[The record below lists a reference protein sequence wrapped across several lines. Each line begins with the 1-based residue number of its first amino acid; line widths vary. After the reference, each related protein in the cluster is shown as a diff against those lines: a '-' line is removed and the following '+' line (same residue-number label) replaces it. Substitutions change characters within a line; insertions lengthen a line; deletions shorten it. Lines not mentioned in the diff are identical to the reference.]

1 MSEVFAA
8 AERAVIAGD
17 APALE
22 RLLADHP
29 QLAEDYGAPP
39 YVPEGPGPHYSG
51 TAEKIITREQQ
62 FEDFSEYLAFREL
75 LRDPASATTQFEAA
89 VEAIITGDLATLR
102 ALLRDHPE
110 LINARSVR
118 RHHSTLLH
126 YVGANGVEGFRQKT
140 PPNAVEITKLLLA
153 AGAEVDAP
161 AGMYGGGSTTLGLV
175 ATSIH
180 PWLAGLQNPIMDVLL
195 QHGARLGGVRG
206 CLANGR
212 GAAAEFLADRGAAL
226 DLEEAAGVGR
236 LEVVQSF
243 FDEQGDLIRGAT
255 RKQLIAGFAWACEF
269 GRTAVVD
276 YLLQHGVAIDARLPH
291 DGQTGLHWAALGGHT
306 STVELLLSRG
316 APINLK
322 DPTHDGTP
330 LGWALYGWSGSR
342 PPGEQPDYYAVV
354 SRLVAAGATV
364 DPNWLSEDDRGLP
377 LARRVRED
385 PRMQAALEGK
395 S

>member
-1 MSEVFAA
+1 MSDVFAA

-22 RLLADHP
+22 RLLANHP
-29 QLAEDYGAPP
+29 QLAGDYGAPP
-39 YVPEGPGPHYSG
+39 YVPEGPGPQYTG
-51 TAEKIITREQQ
+51 TAEKIIAREQQ
-62 FEDFSEYLAFREL
+62 FEDFGEYLAFREL
-75 LRDPASATTQFEAA
+75 LRDPASARTQFEAA

-102 ALLRDHPE
+102 ALLQDHPA
-110 LINARSVR
+110 LIHARSVR

-212 GAAAEFLADRGAAL
+212 GAAAEFLADRGATL

-243 FDEQGDLIRGAT
+243 VDEQGDLMHGAT
-255 RKQLIAGFAWACEF
+255 REQLIAGFAWACEF
-269 GRTAVVD
+269 GRTTVVD
-276 YLLQHGVAIDARLPH
+276 YLLQRGVAIDARLPH
-291 DGQTGLHWAALGGHT
+291 DGQTGLHWAALGGHAD
-306 STVELLLSRG
+306 TVALLLSRG
-316 APINLK
+316 APV
-322 DPTHDGTP
+322 DARDRSYDGTP
-330 LGWALYGWSGSR
+330 LGWALYGWGGAR
-342 PPGEQPDYYAVV
+342 PPGAPADYYTVV
-354 SRLVAAGATV
+354 ARLVAAGATV
-364 DPNWLSEDDRGLP
+364 EPAWLKQ
-377 LARRVRED
+377 AD
-385 PRMQAALEGK
+385 PRMQAALRGT